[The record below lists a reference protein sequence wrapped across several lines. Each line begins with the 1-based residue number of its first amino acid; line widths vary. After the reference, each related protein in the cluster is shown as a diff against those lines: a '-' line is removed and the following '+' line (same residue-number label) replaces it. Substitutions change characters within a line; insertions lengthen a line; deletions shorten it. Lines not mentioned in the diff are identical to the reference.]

1 MREILK
7 QGDFVVFVY
16 PKMGKSGEFLPQI
29 LKDKAGLTGCSAQT
43 KGYENLQ
50 AEFNKLG
57 FKIIALS
64 SQNLAQQEQFKA
76 DTNAT
81 FEFFSDEKFRL
92 KDELGLKTFKT
103 DDGKEFYFRQTLI
116 FKNGVLAHSHE
127 VAEPENDAKN
137 TLEICK
143 NLL

>member
-1 MREILK
+1 MIEILK
-7 QGDFVVFVY
+7 QGNFVLFVY

-50 AEFNKLG
+50 NEFNNIG

-64 SQNLAQQEQFKA
+64 SQNQVEQERFKA
-76 DTNAT
+76 DLNAT
-81 FEFFSDEKFRL
+81 FTFFSDENFNY
-92 KDELGLKTFKT
+92 KDKLNLKTFKT

-116 FKNGVLAHSHE
+116 FKNGILAHSHE
-127 VAEPENDAKN
+127 VNEPENDAKD